1 MTDFTAFEFDPKFVI
16 EGLRNGEV
24 DYIEPV
30 TEAAE
35 TDLFR
40 HLIGRDV
47 LARLAKTYPTP
58 RKKEEVPVWLY
69 IASQITLKLHDAAYN
84 ALPYVLRSGGLITA
98 LGPEVGRKA
107 IHPDTKDVTLACN
120 GFNDKNTNGR
130 QTPGARV

>member
-1 MTDFTAFEFDPKFVI
+1 MDFTAFEYDPKFVV
-16 EGLRNGEV
+16 EALRNGEV

-35 TDLFR
+35 ADLFR

-84 ALPYVLRSGGLITA
+84 ALPHVLRSGGLITA

-120 GFNDKNTNGR
+120 GFNGKNTNGR